1 MQFVLDSFAFQIN
14 RAGWRDVRAIWE
26 LERAA
31 FDRDAYGLLT
41 LLAMSFA
48 PRASWLKAVADGR
61 LVGFVAGERGDRNG
75 HAWIVMLAVHP
86 DYQGRGIGTALLLA
100 AERALQAPCVRLT
113 VRLSNARAIALYHRC
128 GYRWIDTYRHYYHD
142 GEDGLVMEKRL

>member
-1 MQFVLDSFAFQIN
+1 MQFALDSLAFQISS
-14 RAGWRDVRAIWE
+14 AGWRDVWAIWR
-26 LERAA
+26 LQRSV
-31 FDRDAYGLLT
+31 FKHDAYDPLT
-41 LLAMSFA
+41 LLTMSFM
-48 PRASWLKAVADGR
+48 PHTSWLKAVADER
-61 LVGFVAGERGDRNG
+61 LVGFVAGERSARDGF
-75 HAWIVMLAVHP
+75 AWIVMLAVHP

-100 AERALQAPCVRLT
+100 AERILQSSHVRLT

>member
-61 LVGFVAGERGDRNG
+61 WWASWP
-75 HAWIVMLAVHP
+75 ASA
-86 DYQGRGIGTALLLA
+86 
-100 AERALQAPCVRLT
+100 
-113 VRLSNARAIALYHRC
+113 AIATAMPGSSC
-128 GYRWIDTYRHYYHD
+128 
-142 GEDGLVMEKRL
+142 

>member
-86 DYQGRGIGTALLLA
+86 RLPRARHRHGAVACGGARPPSALRAADRAAEQCAGNRAVSPLRLPLDRHLSALL
-100 AERALQAPCVRLT
+100 P
-113 VRLSNARAIALYHRC
+113 
-128 GYRWIDTYRHYYHD
+128 
-142 GEDGLVMEKRL
+142 